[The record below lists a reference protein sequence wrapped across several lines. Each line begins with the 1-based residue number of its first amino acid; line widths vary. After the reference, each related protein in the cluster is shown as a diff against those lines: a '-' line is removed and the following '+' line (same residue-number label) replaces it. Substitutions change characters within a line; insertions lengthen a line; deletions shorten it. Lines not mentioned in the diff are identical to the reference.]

1 MNGYTIK
8 PSTGTEKTIISG
20 IAAPT
25 STRSRPENAAMQ
37 AISSANAPII
47 VMPPTSIQLIF
58 IGVQLGAYHPRLK
71 NRESP
76 APPAELQKRG
86 M

>member
-1 MNGYTIK
+1 MNGYMTK
-8 PSTGTEKTIISG
+8 LSTGTENTIIRG

-25 STRSRPENAAMQ
+25 SIGWTPENAAMQ

-58 IGVQLGAYHPRLK
+58 IGVQLGA
-71 NRESP
+71 
-76 APPAELQKRG
+76 
-86 M
+86 